1 MSTERGFEWRAGT
14 RWVGALLARV
24 GVPDYAGIV
33 VFFCSA
39 LGSTQFLWAIR
50 HDSDDLGLRLAAAL
64 ATAIAAASLTVAGVR
79 RLWRPDP
86 RRTLARLSLTLAP
99 GLLFIFAPFL
109 YAQRCRWTDS
119 CVYWSDVFL
128 LLGIG
133 LGIAVG
139 LDEWSGSWRRRADAA
154 ASAIGRQAARLG
166 AAHRFWLVSLL
177 CLAVLVLRGWERLV
191 YPELFAEGG
200 RFVAGALNEGWPSL
214 LVSYDGYYHIVPRL
228 IALLATS
235 LVPIAYIPV
244 FTVTACFLIT
254 AAISAFFVR
263 PCFRWLVPSDAARG
277 AVALL
282 LCLAP
287 GLYEVLG
294 NLPNLHSP
302 LLILLGLLTL
312 KDPAQ
317 RYRGWEL
324 VLVLLAVLTS
334 GAAAVFAP
342 AVIARCWLRA
352 TRMRAGVGS
361 PARAAWDRDLSVPAL
376 IALGTML
383 IVAGMLGGDDPGLAR
398 PDAIV
403 GEGFD
408 PLALATAMT
417 RVTAIF
423 FLLHPFAGTVA
434 VSEIIL
440 WVPVLVLAL
449 GAVVLFG
456 SLLWWHKAAGRRAQA
471 LQMTAWLIGPLALL
485 ALIGVMRPVG
495 LSMFVRDEH
504 WQHFGW
510 WMRYNYV
517 FGVSG
522 VLLWVMVLR
531 PTVLRPARRLGNV
544 LTVTLCC
551 AYVSQANWYFEAR
564 RYGDERRWL
573 NSSVVLERAVRTGC
587 PRTVKVAIYP
597 DRWAL
602 IYRARE
608 PDPSCAR

>member
-1 MSTERGFEWRAGT
+1 MSAARGSSLRAGT
-14 RWVGALLARV
+14 RWAGALLARA
-24 GVPDYAGIV
+24 GVPDYAGVV

-39 LGSTQFLWAIR
+39 LVSSQFLWAMR
-50 HDSDDLGLRLAAAL
+50 HDPDDLGLRLAVAL

-79 RLWRPDP
+79 RLWRPNP
-86 RRTLARLSLTLAP
+86 HGTLARLSLTLAP
-99 GLLFIFAPFL
+99 GLLFVFAPFR
-109 YAQRCRWTDS
+109 YAQLCRWTDS

-128 LLGIG
+128 LLGGG
-133 LGIAVG
+133 LGIVVG
-139 LDEWSGSWRRRADAA
+139 LFELSVSWRRHADAA
-154 ASAIGRQAARLG
+154 ASALGRQAARLG
-166 AAHRFWLVSLL
+166 AAHWFWLVSLL
-177 CLAVLVLRGWERLV
+177 CLAVLALRGWERLV

-200 RFVAGALNEGWPSL
+200 RFVAGALNHGWPSL
-214 LVSYDGYYHIVPRL
+214 LVSYAGYYHTVPRL

-254 AAISAFFVR
+254 AVISAFFVR

-287 GLYEVLG
+287 GLNEVLG
-294 NLPNLHSP
+294 NLPNLHYP

-324 VLVLLAVLTS
+324 VLVLLTVLTS

-342 AVIARCWLRA
+342 AAVVRCWLRA

-361 PARAAWDRDLSVPAL
+361 PARAAWDRDLTVPAL

-383 IVAGMLGGDDPGLAR
+383 VVADMLGGAEPGLAR
-398 PDAIV
+398 PNAVV

-408 PLALATAMT
+408 PLALATAMIK
-417 RVTAIF
+417 VIAMF

-449 GAVVLFG
+449 GAAVLFG

-495 LSMFVRDEH
+495 LSLFVNDEH
-504 WQHFGW
+504 WQQLGW

-517 FGVSG
+517 YAVCG

-531 PTVLRPARRLGNV
+531 PTVFQPARRLGNV
-544 LTVTLCC
+544 LAVTLCC
-551 AYVSQANWYFEAR
+551 AYVSQANWYFEAA

-573 NSSVVLERAVRTGC
+573 DSSAELERAVRTGC
-587 PRTVKVAIYP
+587 PRTVKAAIYP
-597 DRWAL
+597 DGWAL
-602 IYRARE
+602 FYRARE